1 MSSNRNIPAEL
12 GDDAEYGEPIVLNKK
27 TSKLT
32 QIFRPDPE
40 LIEQLVEMGF
50 EKANADTALTH
61 TKNNLE
67 WAIELLSNG
76 GIAPPPQPRQT
87 SQSTEVEPRSS
98 VPHQDGDAQQQP
110 PANPTEEITPQL
122 IEARIYYLVQM
133 GFTRE
138 QSEVALAACNND
150 MNEALNMLLSQSQ
163 S

>member
-1 MSSNRNIPAEL
+1 MSGNNKIPAEL

-76 GIAPPPQPRQT
+76 GIAPPPQHRQA

-98 VPHQDGDAQQQP
+98 VPHQEGDSQQP
-110 PANPTEEITPQL
+110 PANNTEEVTPQI

-138 QSEVALAACNND
+138 QSEVALGSCNND
-150 MNEALNMLLSQSQ
+150 INEALNILLNQNQS
-163 S
+163 